1 MTQLSR
7 QTSRTNP
14 AVLSAGEV
22 VALFRAL
29 EAVAAAAAPKFN
41 ASINTR
47 KSAKKLHTLLRGF
60 IYKASL
66 PQLHE
71 VVVAVDI
78 SYEAASFNVVRSMLV
93 FKLTELCRAAAFDAI
108 SFLEVCKNYDVYL
121 Q

>member
-1 MTQLSR
+1 VTRLSR

-14 AVLSAGEV
+14 GFVSAGEI
-22 VALFRAL
+22 VALFRSL
-29 EAVAAAAAPKFN
+29 EVIATSAAPRYN
-41 ASINTR
+41 APIDSR
-47 KSAKKLHTLLRGF
+47 KCAKKLQSLLRGF

-78 SYEAASFNVVRSMLV
+78 RYEAASFNVVRSMLT

-108 SFLEVCKNYDVYL
+108 SFLEVCKNYEVYF